1 MRFVEMVIDPL
12 TARKFM
18 KDSALYEAPFSQLN
32 AGVPDELSA
41 GKEAVVDNLFATLDA
56 VHSGLAGAAN
66 GLGQSL

>member
-1 MRFVEMVIDPL
+1 
-12 TARKFM
+12 M